1 MNTAE
6 IVNGYK
12 IIKDSEV
19 LSDINLKFEKGKI
32 YGLIGRN
39 GSGKTMILRLLAGI
53 MKPTKGNVYY
63 DGKNINEKGFI
74 KPDIGLVIENIGVY
88 SEFSGKKNLEILA
101 GIRNKISVKEVEAAI
116 QRVGLD
122 PNNNK
127 PVKKYSLGMRKR
139 IVIAQAIMEEPEII
153 ILDEPTNGLDADGV
167 KLFRKKIIKEERDRG
182 AIVVIASHNNEDM
195 EGLFDEIYKIDSGK
209 LVNIE

>member
-19 LSDINLKFEKGKI
+19 LSNINLKFEKGKI

-167 KLFRKKIIKEERDRG
+167 KLFRKIIKEERDRG

-195 EGLFDEIYKIDSGK
+195 EGLFDEIYKIESGK

>member
-167 KLFRKKIIKEERDRG
+167 KLFRKK
-182 AIVVIASHNNEDM
+182 
-195 EGLFDEIYKIDSGK
+195 
-209 LVNIE
+209 

>member
-63 DGKNINEKGFI
+63 DGKNINEKGFL

-167 KLFRKKIIKEERDRG
+167 KLFRKIIKEERDRG

-195 EGLFDEIYKIDSGK
+195 EGLFDEIYKIESGK

>member
-167 KLFRKKIIKEERDRG
+167 KLFRKIIKEERDRG

-195 EGLFDEIYKIDSGK
+195 EGLFDEIYKIESGK